1 MTNLGRSLVQLRG
14 SLLVHFYALGLA
26 RYYDLSPATGSR
38 SVASRRERAGSARPK
53 QQRIAAKAAY
63 GPPDL
68 LSIIASDTT
77 ALAVATQAESVM
89 HNNKIAITRFLPLT
103 LATAVALATAQQAA
117 AEIVLYDK
125 DDTTF
130 STDGYI
136 NAFYVNS
143 DVDRDGEQFDRRQ
156 SRVKMGFLPNW
167 IGFNFGKQID
177 GLKLTGRSSFWVTI
191 NDSETNG
198 TDTAIDVRQFYGTVS
213 SPEWGEVLVGKDFG
227 LFSRSN
233 IFLDELLAGYGN
245 VSDTLGLVD
254 GNGVSFGN
262 IGTGYPYPFPTSQIT
277 YRNNNLAEGLR
288 VAVGIMDPVDT
299 NDDSPTGKA
308 YQENPRFESEVSY
321 QFDLGGSTIYT
332 WVNGAY
338 QTSENTDDT
347 VDKVTSKGLGYGV
360 QAKFGGLSLTGSGFQ
375 AKGINPFFTNN
386 LGEPTLRDI
395 DSDGYLLQGSYTWG
409 KNRVALSYGK
419 TEDDGNGLGVA
430 ADYETRGIAYF
441 RTINDNLK
449 LVAEYNQYQ
458 IDAAAGSGLNEDTD
472 TFAVGAV
479 LSW

>member
-1 MTNLGRSLVQLRG
+1 
-14 SLLVHFYALGLA
+14 
-26 RYYDLSPATGSR
+26 
-38 SVASRRERAGSARPK
+38 
-53 QQRIAAKAAY
+53 
-63 GPPDL
+63 
-68 LSIIASDTT
+68 
-77 ALAVATQAESVM
+77 M
-89 HNNKIAITRFLPLT
+89 HNNKIANTRFLPLALT
-103 LATAVALATAQQAA
+103 TAVALLTAQQAA
-117 AEIVLYDK
+117 AEIVLYDQ

-143 DVDRDGEQFDRRQ
+143 DVDREGEQFDRRQ

-167 IGFNFGKQID
+167 IGFNFGKQMD
-177 GLKLTGRSSFWVTI
+177 DLKLGGRSSFWVTI

-198 TDTAIDVRQFYGTVS
+198 TDTAIDVRQFYGTVAG
-213 SPEWGEVLVGKDFG
+213 EWGEVLVGKDFG

-254 GNGVSFGN
+254 GTGVSFGN

-288 VAVGIMDPVDT
+288 FAVGIMDPVDT
-299 NDDSPTGKA
+299 NDDSAVGKS
-308 YQENPRFESEVSY
+308 YQEEPRFESEVSY
-321 QFDLGGSTIYT
+321 QFDLGGATVYS
-332 WVNGAY
+332 WLNGAY
-338 QTSENTDDT
+338 QTSENTDNS
-347 VDKVTSKGLGYGV
+347 VDSVTSQGLGYGV
-360 QAKFGGLSLTGSGFQ
+360 QAKLAGFSVTASGFQ
-375 AKGINPFFTNN
+375 AEGINPFFTNN
-386 LGEPTLRDI
+386 AGEATLREI

-409 KNRVALSYGK
+409 KNRLALSYGE
-419 TEDDGNGLGVA
+419 TSDEGNGLGSA
-430 ADYETRGIAYF
+430 ADYETRGVAYF

-458 IDAAAGSGLNEDTD
+458 IDASEGSGLGEDTD

-479 LSW
+479 MSW